1 MKPNRIILA
10 ILAVVL
16 VAWLSIPLIP
26 RDVNA
31 QPIGG
36 EVISDI
42 KAIDEVF
49 KTAATHDVVAGTA
62 GQRIRILSLFVRS
75 LSSTA
80 NNIYF
85 SEEGVADTVMG
96 TNSTDVETLDQLGIS
111 GKAGWVFDGG
121 ERVYQTSTTGTDF
134 EITLSEAQAVAVV
147 GTYVEVR

>member
-1 MKPNRIILA
+1 MKPNRIIIA
-10 ILAVVL
+10 ILAAVL
-16 VAWLSIPLIP
+16 VAWLFIPP
-26 RDVNA
+26 ATDVNA
-31 QPIGG
+31 QPIGS

-62 GQRIRILSLFVRS
+62 GQRIRILSLSVRS

-85 SEEGVADTVMG
+85 SEEGVADTVLG

-111 GKAGWVFDGG
+111 GKAGWMFDGG
-121 ERVYQTSTTGTDF
+121 ARVYQTSTTGTDF
-134 EITLSEAQAVAVV
+134 EITLSGATAVAVV